1 MTQSK
6 AHRQAQI
13 PCYATCQV
21 SLSATCLKNPSV
33 ALQQA
38 KQLADDIREW
48 VKALGF
54 ERHKLVIQ
62 VL

>member
-1 MTQSK
+1 MRRMQ
-6 AHRQAQI
+6 H
-13 PCYATCQV
+13 
-21 SLSATCLKNPSV
+21 
-33 ALQQA
+33 A

-62 VL
+62 VKRALIMHQVW